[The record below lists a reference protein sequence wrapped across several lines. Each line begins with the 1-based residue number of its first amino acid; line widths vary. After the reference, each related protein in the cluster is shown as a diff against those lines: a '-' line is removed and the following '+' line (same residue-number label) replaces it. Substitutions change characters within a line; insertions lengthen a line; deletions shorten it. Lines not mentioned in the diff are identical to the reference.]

1 MAHIMLLFVQ
11 QHPQHPQRIV
21 LNTDSTKFGG
31 SGTKMQKT
39 YTSKPIPMHSF
50 EQSISL
56 TLPGLSVVYL
66 KKQGKKT
73 NNKEE

>member
-1 MAHIMLLFVQ
+1 
-11 QHPQHPQRIV
+11 
-21 LNTDSTKFGG
+21 
-31 SGTKMQKT
+31 
-39 YTSKPIPMHSF
+39 MHSF

-56 TLPGLSVVYL
+56 TLPGPSVVYL